1 MSDFYNS
8 VANESFVEG
17 DLTIEGAVIADSFLR
32 SDGTPISGGGI
43 SGPPVT
49 TVGYIPIWDNITGTS
64 LGAGLDPNAIGSGDV
79 TGPSSSVLDQIAIYT
94 DTTGKSIGTSSNF
107 TKQNVMSNTLHAT
120 NNIPSWSAVS
130 SNVMDDSGISV
141 DDINNKVTSSGT
153 TFFDGVVPVYADNT
167 GRVIK
172 GATFLSTFVLKS
184 DQTDFADSTQS
195 TTKDDGAIVLTN
207 GGLGVEGNINNG
219 GDLGVGGDAVITGSL
234 TVNGSTIDPTANG
247 DVSGPG
253 IAVTNNNIAIWDG
266 ITGTS
271 IKESATNP
279 VTIDTNGQL
288 IVENPQN
295 ISNLAPGAGGL
306 IVKGGAVV
314 QGNLRVDGGKINDIL
329 ISSIDTKAIAP
340 STNLDN
346 FLTAWDGTN
355 SKTLKNGINS
365 DLVLLSDVAQQTLI
379 NPDIRYITP
388 GTSIPQ
394 FIESPPVFVDAGA
407 NSVVCISGDS
417 FWMAITVGV
426 NQIWIYSR
434 PDIYS
439 PFVKFGDVTISN
451 AINQIYHLV
460 MDFDGSEIMAATGF
474 GVSSVLQIFYQR
486 GAGLTPYTEIA
497 NLQIDST
504 YIDPPFM
511 TDNGLNVF
519 LLDAPGAVAEKVHVL
534 SRSGT
539 TWTSLGVLNQNATGI
554 GIANRSFN
562 TNGSGSVLAWETNNV
577 IEVWLKTGSSGL
589 IGDWTYSTD
598 LPASNGSLTI
608 TGVNTA
614 GDRIMSLRGGVTGY
628 GARNWV
634 FNGVAWVQT
643 TIQPKV
649 SKFTPNDVTPDGLTL
664 IDNAQFD
671 VVLPTTNDWTGV
683 INPCNYTRTYEGL
696 GSNQVTNNT
705 IILVPTGSTGEFVA
719 VTIQTSPLVIQGNSK
734 GVIIKGSSEIIG
746 DLDVSGKIRVAGGID
761 KLTTLGAAVNV
772 SGSAAPTVGQVL
784 TAGAGGTT
792 ATWVTPAGGGGGDVS
807 GPSISTDTAVAVYDG
822 ATGKLIKNSTVTIDI
837 SGNLGG
843 VANLSADTMV
853 SLAGAGTDMTVG
865 SLNNKLRLTSNG
877 GDIDVIANANNINL
891 NSVKTIVQ
899 TDLDV
904 GTTGVNIN
912 GTSGRAT
919 LPGGVDKLS
928 TLTTAVDVS
937 GSAAPSAGQVLQA
950 TGASA
955 AEWVTPAAGG
965 NVNGPAG
972 AVTNQNLVFW
982 DGTSGTQINEL
993 SINAADLVLKTSL
1006 TQSITAT
1013 GALGVTL
1020 QATNGGVNINALN
1033 GDLSLFAG
1041 GGNTV
1046 NINPILQVGLGLPVI
1061 IDGGTAKKITGA
1073 TGGIDTLTSLTGA
1086 VTVNT
1091 TDPAIGQV
1099 LQATSTTEAQWVTP
1113 VVGGDVNGPASSI
1126 NNNIVVWNGTSG
1138 DLVND
1143 GGVSL
1148 ANLVKKADTTQTITA
1163 TAGNAVFQ
1171 SLSAVEIKALGGDT
1185 LIVGNKVVVNPI
1197 LEIGLTLPVIISGT
1211 TKKITGATGGIDT
1224 LTSLTGAVTVNTT
1237 DPVIGQVL
1245 QTTSI
1250 TEAQWVTL
1258 PAVIP
1263 SVTNTGVGTTNAIAL
1278 YSDATGQV
1286 IKNSTVII
1294 DASGNVSGGTYNG
1307 TTLLTE
1313 TVGLSSDLSINSTRD
1328 PTYTGSKNTLIGAK
1342 TVLTSGTGNLI
1353 VAASSGFPSFFDHS
1367 ISSGSDNVFLG
1378 QMAGHEVTT
1387 GDENV
1392 FVGKLAGAAYTV
1404 SSGNTC
1410 IGNSAGSSATGANCV
1425 YIGDQCGGGSTQAGT
1440 RNTFIG
1446 KFAGQ
1451 TFTTGSRN
1459 TLIGYNNDTLDGTG
1473 TGQTVIGDEAIGGGA
1488 NSIAI
1493 GAAAN
1498 GTLPNQCMIGNPA
1511 LTEIVPAATATCDL
1525 GSVTNPF
1532 ENLTLSGSATVAGG
1546 INATGGVVGGTINGM
1561 TMETFGTSTIMN
1573 TVRPAALTGVDNT
1586 IINAGTM
1593 GNVTSTAREN
1603 VIIGTNANLGITT
1616 SQGNVFIGLSA
1627 GESTT
1632 TESSSVYIGRLA
1644 GQDTTSGGSNVSI
1657 GTESGMDGFSFN
1669 NTTIGTRAGQFGT
1682 VKAGII
1688 RSVFIGTD
1696 TGSDSTSQG
1705 QTCIGNK
1712 SKTNGISSIAIG
1724 YEAVGTASN
1733 QCMIGGQFM
1742 SEIVPNAAATCN
1754 LGSVTN
1760 PFDNL
1765 TLNNA
1770 LNNAVTTINGV
1781 VQDTKQDAYGFLSQR
1796 SGLNGV
1802 TLVITP
1808 VAYIVPAADPS
1819 WIAVP
1824 TLTQN
1829 DSKSF
1834 NTTVNVAN
1842 RSITISEAG
1851 TYEVDYSV
1859 SNTTDVISRNFYF
1872 AIAVNGLVE
1881 VTNTATVQRK
1891 QTSDRY
1897 ETVSKSAILTLA
1909 QTDVLTLQVGV
1920 SNALTATDA
1929 QRTLSFFSYGLSCHR
1944 LSDST

>member
-79 TGPSSSVLDQIAIYT
+79 SGPSSSVLDQIAIYT

-184 DQTDFADSTQS
+184 AQTDFADSTQS

-295 ISNLAPGAGGL
+295 ISNLAPGNGGL
-306 IVKGGAVV
+306 IVRGGAVV
-314 QGNLRVDGGKINDIL
+314 QGNLRVDGGRINNIL

-340 STNLDN
+340 STNTDN

-394 FIESPPVFVDAGA
+394 FIEASPTFVAA
-407 NSVVCISGDS
+407 NATSVVCISGDS
-417 FWMAITVGV
+417 LWMAIAVGV

-434 PDIYS
+434 TDIYT

-451 AINQIYHLV
+451 TINQIYHLV

-474 GVSSVLQIFYQR
+474 GVSGILQIFYQR

-511 TDNGLNVF
+511 TDDGLNVF
-519 LLDAPGAVAEKVHVL
+519 LLDAPGGVAEKVHVL

-554 GIANRSFN
+554 GLANRSFN

-598 LPASNGSLTI
+598 LPASNGSLI
-608 TGVNTA
+608 IDGVNTA
-614 GDRIMSLRGGVTGY
+614 GDRIMSTSGGPTGY
-628 GARNWV
+628 GQRNWV

-643 TIQPKV
+643 TIQPGG
-649 SKFTPNDVTPDGLTL
+649 SKFTSSDVTPDGLTL
-664 IDNAQFD
+664 VTNAQFD
-671 VVLPTTNDWTGV
+671 IVLPTTNDWTGV
-683 INPCNYTRTYEGL
+683 VKSCNYTRTYEGL

-877 GDIDVIANANNINL
+877 GDIDVITTANNINL

-904 GTTGVNIN
+904 GTGPLAVNIT
-912 GTSGRAT
+912 GGKITAPSGI
-919 LPGGVDKLS
+919 DKLT
-928 TLTTAVDVS
+928 TLGAAVNVS
-937 GSAAPSAGQVLQA
+937 GSAAPTVGQVLTA
-950 TGASA
+950 G
-955 AEWVTPAAGG
+955 AGG
-965 NVNGPAG
+965 
-972 AVTNQNLVFW
+972 T
-982 DGTSGTQINEL
+982 
-993 SINAADLVLKTSL
+993 
-1006 TQSITAT
+1006 TAT
-1013 GALGVTL
+1013 
-1020 QATNGGVNINALN
+1020 
-1033 GDLSLFAG
+1033 
-1041 GGNTV
+1041 
-1046 NINPILQVGLGLPVI
+1046 
-1061 IDGGTAKKITGA
+1061 
-1073 TGGIDTLTSLTGA
+1073 
-1086 VTVNT
+1086 
-1091 TDPAIGQV
+1091 
-1099 LQATSTTEAQWVTP
+1099 WVTP
-1113 VVGGDVNGPASSI
+1113 VAGGDVNGPASSI

-1286 IKNSTVII
+1286 IKNSTVTI

-1313 TVGLSSDLSINSTRD
+1313 TVGFSSDLSINSTRG

-1353 VAASSGFPSFFDHS
+1353 VAASSGLPSFFDHS

-1410 IGNSAGSSATGANCV
+1410 IGNAAGTSATGANCV

-1446 KFAGQ
+1446 KFAG
-1451 TFTTGSRN
+1451 TSFTTGSRN

-1493 GAAAN
+1493 GASAN

-1511 LTEIVPAATATCDL
+1511 LTEIVPAA
-1525 GSVTNPF
+1525 S
-1532 ENLTLSGSATVAGG
+1532 
-1546 INATGGVVGGTINGM
+1546 
-1561 TMETFGTSTIMN
+1561 
-1573 TVRPAALTGVDNT
+1573 
-1586 IINAGTM
+1586 
-1593 GNVTSTAREN
+1593 
-1603 VIIGTNANLGITT
+1603 
-1616 SQGNVFIGLSA
+1616 
-1627 GESTT
+1627 
-1632 TESSSVYIGRLA
+1632 
-1644 GQDTTSGGSNVSI
+1644 
-1657 GTESGMDGFSFN
+1657 
-1669 NTTIGTRAGQFGT
+1669 
-1682 VKAGII
+1682 
-1688 RSVFIGTD
+1688 
-1696 TGSDSTSQG
+1696 
-1705 QTCIGNK
+1705 
-1712 SKTNGISSIAIG
+1712 
-1724 YEAVGTASN
+1724 
-1733 QCMIGGQFM
+1733 
-1742 SEIVPNAAATCN
+1742 ATCN

-1808 VAYIVPAADPS
+1808 VVYIVPAADPS

-1909 QTDVLTLQVGV
+1909 QNDVLTLQVGV
-1920 SNALTATDA
+1920 SNGLTASDG
-1929 QRTLSFFSYGLSCHR
+1929 QRTISFFSYGLSCHR